1 LYRVK
6 LLLFLVDKVAMLLAW
21 YAFFDEVLAV
31 GLHGWPEVTSAKDL
45 GSHGACVGMIAAYAL
60 M

>member
-1 LYRVK
+1 M
-6 LLLFLVDKVAMLLAW
+6 VDKVVMLLAW

-31 GLHGWPEVTSAKDL
+31 CLHGWPKVTSAKDS
-45 GSHGACVGMIAAYAL
+45 GSHGACAGMIATYAL

>member
-1 LYRVK
+1 ME
-6 LLLFLVDKVAMLLAW
+6 LFLFMVDKVVMLLAW

-31 GLHGWPEVTSAKDL
+31 CLHGWPKVTSAKDS
-45 GSHGACVGMIAAYAL
+45 GSHGACAGMIATYAF